1 MAAPSFSYRHSALV
15 CPASPARVLLAS
27 GNADRIALTIANPNA
42 GTVFVFNGPG
52 SSLTGVI
59 TIVSQASSVNLH
71 FRDWG
76 PILWQELWLGI
87 TGGPF
92 TVYCVDLFRLPR
104 GQ

>member
-1 MAAPSFSYRHSALV
+1 MASPNFSYRHAAIVAL
-15 CPASPARVLLAS
+15 ASPNRTFLAS
-27 GNADRIALTIANPNA
+27 GNADRIAITIANPNA
-42 GTVFVFNGPG
+42 GTAFLFNGPG
-52 SSLTGVI
+52 SSLGGVI
-59 TIVSQASSVNLH
+59 TIVPAITSVNLH

-76 PILWQELWLGI
+76 PIIWQELWLGI